1 MKAQTI
7 SYKTFLDSIQPNAT
21 QKLRDKAESII
32 KHFQPANHN
41 ISRFAPTT
49 FLLDYST
56 KKYIYVAESCF
67 DMFGYTA
74 KYFLE
79 TGLEEF
85 LNSWHESDFRIINKK
100 IFAENMSFLENLN
113 PENYQDYIFSYNYRV
128 KNPKGA
134 YINILQRFSYIP
146 GLSSS
151 DLAGMIGVAFDI
163 THFKTDTNIVH
174 TIEKAVAYDGK
185 MINELVFKKVH
196 PVYEEERNSF
206 LSKKETEILQ
216 SVSLGLSSKQIAHNM
231 GLSINTVNNHRR
243 NMLAKI
249 GCKSSSE
256 LMHYA
261 IKHGL
266 I

>member
-1 MKAQTI
+1 MKAQST
-7 SYKTFLDSIQPNAT
+7 YKTFLDSIQPNYT
-21 QKLRDKAESII
+21 HKLKDEAESII

-41 ISRFAPTT
+41 ISRFTPTT

-56 KKYIYVAESCF
+56 KKYIYVTESCF

-74 KYFLE
+74 SYFLE

-85 LNSWHESDFRIINKK
+85 LSRWHESDFRIINKK
-100 IFAENMSFLENLN
+100 IFIDNMTFLENLN
-113 PENYQDYIFSYNYRV
+113 SEDYQDYIFSYNYRV
-128 KNPKGA
+128 KNPKGE

-146 GLSSS
+146 GSSNS
-151 DLAGMIGVAFDI
+151 NLAGMIGVAFDI
-163 THFKTDTNIVH
+163 THYKTDTSIVH
-174 TIEKAVAYDGK
+174 TIEKAVTYDGK

-196 PVYEEERNSF
+196 PVYELERGSF
-206 LSKKETEILQ
+206 LSKKETEI
-216 SVSLGLSSKQIAHNM
+216 VRYVAKGLSSKQIADKM
-231 GLSINTVNNHRR
+231 ALSINTVNNHRR

-266 I
+266 V